1 MKNKS
6 FISFSLFLITT
17 LSLNAVSLKETVS
30 RVMINNPTIQSELLH
45 QKGYGKYVDDA
56 KSNYLPTIELNAYLQ
71 SGKENQDSKTST
83 TDGKWE
89 RVDGYNS
96 EIILRQYI
104 YDGGITPSKVRQAKH
119 EDLSNRYRSFDS
131 IQKTVLESIQIYNN
145 LVKSDEKLR
154 LTRNMVETNEENMD
168 IAKQNEQ
175 ISGEVLETYQ
185 VSSKLHF
192 VADRYLVEEDN
203 KDTAIANYIRYV
215 GIEPEGKTCRP
226 VIDETN
232 IPKTLQEAIRIAV
245 LNNNKILEQIEKI
258 KAQREKI
265 AQAKGEF
272 LPKLNLEF
280 KASIDKD
287 LDLEENGKTKSYY
300 GRLNFNWNLFNGNK
314 DNNATQQERI
324 FLNEQKKNLD
334 DITGEIISQVKSLY
348 GKHLK
353 YTARVIEVQNYVQ
366 ANVNIVDVY
375 KDQFMAGTRTFI
387 DILNAQSELYES
399 IKTLIDLEYILLDN
413 YYQLL
418 YNFSSLSDN
427 ILSSKNQN
435 CEEIEPRAI
444 EFKAKKQHKDM
455 DLELNDLINNT
466 ESPIIES
473 YNLTH
478 KEDTSMTEIETAI
491 TAMDSK
497 N

>member
-6 FISFSLFLITT
+6 FIYLIVLLITT

-30 RVMINNPTIQSELLH
+30 KVMINNPTIQAELLH

-56 KSNYLPTIELNAYLQ
+56 KSNYLPTLDLNTYLQ
-71 SGKENQDSKTST
+71 SGKENQDRKSIAN
-83 TDGKWE
+83 DGKWQ
-89 RVDGYNS
+89 RVDGYNA
-96 EIILRQYI
+96 EIVLRQYI

-154 LTRNMVETNEENMD
+154 LTRNMVETNEENMN

-203 KDTAIANYIRYV
+203 KDTAIASYQRYV
-215 GIEPEGKTCRP
+215 GIKPKGKTCRP
-226 VIDETN
+226 VIDESK
-232 IPKTLQEAIRIAV
+232 IPKSLQEALKIAI
-245 LNNNKILEQIEKI
+245 LNNNRILEQIEKI

-265 AQAKGEF
+265 AQTKGEF

-287 LDLEENGKTKSYY
+287 LDLAEDGKSKSYY

-314 DNNATQQERI
+314 DKNATQQERI

-334 DITGEIISQVKSLY
+334 DITEEIVSQVKSLY

-353 YTARVIEVQNYVQ
+353 YKARVIEIQNYVQ

-418 YNFSSLSDN
+418 YNFSSLTNS

-435 CEEIEPRAI
+435 CEEVEPRQI
-444 EFKAKKQHKDM
+444 EFKAKEQNKDM
-455 DLELNDLINNT
+455 ELKLEDLISDT

-478 KEDTSMTEIETAI
+478 KEDTIMRDIETAI
-491 TAMDSK
+491 TAIDTK